1 MHPPSRSVGDDACE
15 ARGQFVLA
23 LLHECVEERSD
34 AVCDDEGRDRQIRS
48 LDPVKKPPECA
59 EIRGVERTCAMRHRA
74 DPGSKRWVIGEH
86 VDVKLRRV
94 GLAARRQHGAD
105 RDPTRR
111 VRGAVDDEA
120 LGDRPPGEGR
130 LGPAV
135 RIVEH
140 PHDHRRPVFVGQRRH
155 LLGAPRLVDR
165 WRQRITP
172 RCLRRHRP
180 TMDRRDR
187 SDSSLQLCDVASAR
201 GWLLPADENRLARGE
216 VRHRDLRLGSRRR
229 RRVAGRELD
238 DLAAANPQQPP
249 STRRKERCVIGSEHV
264 HRIRLRLNP
273 EANADV
279 GVGLD
284 VAVEHPR
291 RSLGRQHEVE
301 TQRTPTLCHVD
312 QRRHEVGKRID
323 QRCQLVHHDDEAGED
338 DAPAPNSG
346 DVVAAVLAEHALTP
360 LDLASQ
366 AAKGTARQPLVEV
379 GDQRRHV
386 RKAGERLEASA
397 PFEVDEHEAELRRR
411 MSVGGGG
418 DHRAQQLALSRTG
431 RSGDHRVRALHVEVN
446 LDDPAS
452 RVVSQTEDQPGRTAI
467 SASGAEKLVEFDAP
481 AERVRGSFIV
491 DHPRQPASDLD
502 SDVDADRLTPFEPS
516 TESGANLHQLR
527 STAVNHPG
535 AATRKFTPRQGR
547 DHADVV
553 ALPDALPLFSGR
565 EIVIRHVEKM
575 KGRSV
580 ARGLDRRS
588 LMWKPSEPAC
598 LRRAGRPDHREVERA
613 QLENRVKRQRSG
625 HTGSN
630 RGGTDDPHKS

>member
-1 MHPPSRSVGDDACE
+1 
-15 ARGQFVLA
+15 
-23 LLHECVEERSD
+23 
-34 AVCDDEGRDRQIRS
+34 
-48 LDPVKKPPECA
+48 
-59 EIRGVERTCAMRHRA
+59 
-74 DPGSKRWVIGEH
+74 
-86 VDVKLRRV
+86 
-94 GLAARRQHGAD
+94 
-105 RDPTRR
+105 
-111 VRGAVDDEA
+111 
-120 LGDRPPGEGR
+120 
-130 LGPAV
+130 
-135 RIVEH
+135 
-140 PHDHRRPVFVGQRRH
+140 
-155 LLGAPRLVDR
+155 
-165 WRQRITP
+165 
-172 RCLRRHRP
+172 
-180 TMDRRDR
+180 
-187 SDSSLQLCDVASAR
+187 
-201 GWLLPADENRLARGE
+201 
-216 VRHRDLRLGSRRR
+216 
-229 RRVAGRELD
+229 
-238 DLAAANPQQPP
+238 
-249 STRRKERCVIGSEHV
+249 
-264 HRIRLRLNP
+264 
-273 EANADV
+273 
-279 GVGLD
+279 
-284 VAVEHPR
+284 
-291 RSLGRQHEVE
+291 
-301 TQRTPTLCHVD
+301 
-312 QRRHEVGKRID
+312 
-323 QRCQLVHHDDEAGED
+323 
-338 DAPAPNSG
+338 
-346 DVVAAVLAEHALTP
+346 
-360 LDLASQ
+360 
-366 AAKGTARQPLVEV
+366 
-379 GDQRRHV
+379 
-386 RKAGERLEASA
+386 
-397 PFEVDEHEAELRRR
+397 
-411 MSVGGGG
+411 
-418 DHRAQQLALSRTG
+418 
-431 RSGDHRVRALHVEVN
+431 VRALHVEVN